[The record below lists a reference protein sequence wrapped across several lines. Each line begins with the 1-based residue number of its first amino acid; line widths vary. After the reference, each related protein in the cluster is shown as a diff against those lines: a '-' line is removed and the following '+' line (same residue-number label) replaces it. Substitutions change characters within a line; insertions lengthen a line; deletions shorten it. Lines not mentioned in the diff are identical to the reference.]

1 MTVKG
6 KARKSRKEERDM
18 GILDILL
25 TGVGL
30 SMDAA
35 AVSMTNGMNEP
46 KMKLPKILL
55 IALFYGVAQGLMPL
69 IGYYAGSLFAEFVAK
84 IAPWI
89 ALVLLGF
96 IGGKMIFE
104 AICAFEKKKNGEE
117 TEEAKPL
124 SIGSLT
130 VQTIATS
137 IDALA
142 VGVSLVALK
151 VSGALAVN
159 IFVAA
164 SMIAATTFV
173 ISLISVFIG
182 KKFGELLSDKAE
194 LIGGLILVAIG
205 LKIFI
210 EGVFF

>member
-1 MTVKG
+1 
-6 KARKSRKEERDM
+6 M
-18 GILDILL
+18 GIIDILL
-25 TGVGL
+25 TGMGL

-55 IALFYGVAQGLMPL
+55 IALFYGVAQGVMPL
-69 IGYYAGSLFAEFVAK
+69 IGYYAGSLFATAVAK
-84 IAPWI
+84 IAPWL

-104 AICAFEKKKNGEE
+104 AICELKKEKNGEQPN
-117 TEEAKPL
+117 EAKPL
-124 SIGSLT
+124 SLGSLA
-130 VQTIATS
+130 VQALATS

-142 VGVSLVALK
+142 VGISLVALDK
-151 VSGALAVN
+151 SGALAVN
-159 IFVAA
+159 IFVAV
-164 SMIAATTFV
+164 SMIAVSTFI
-173 ISLISVFIG
+173 ISLLSVFVG

-194 LIGGLILVAIG
+194 LVGGLILVAIG

-210 EGVFF
+210 EGIFF

>member
-1 MTVKG
+1 
-6 KARKSRKEERDM
+6 M
-18 GILDILL
+18 GIIDILL

-55 IALFYGVAQGLMPL
+55 IALFYGVAQGVMPL
-69 IGYYAGSLFAEFVAK
+69 IGYYAGSLFATAVAK
-84 IAPWI
+84 IAPWL

-104 AICAFEKKKNGEE
+104 AICELKKNGEQPK
-117 TEEAKPL
+117 EAKPL
-124 SIGSLT
+124 SLGSLA
-130 VQTIATS
+130 VQALATS

-142 VGVSLVALK
+142 VGISLVALDK
-151 VSGALAVN
+151 SGALAVN
-159 IFVAA
+159 IFVAV
-164 SMIAATTFV
+164 SMIAASTFI
-173 ISLISVFIG
+173 ISLVSVFIG

-194 LIGGLILVAIG
+194 LVGGLILVAIG

-210 EGVFF
+210 EGIFF

>member
-1 MTVKG
+1 
-6 KARKSRKEERDM
+6 M
-18 GILDILL
+18 GIIDILL

-69 IGYYAGSLFAEFVAK
+69 IGYYAGSLFSEFVAK
-84 IAPWI
+84 IAPWL

-104 AICAFEKKKNGEE
+104 AIRAFRKKKNGEE
-117 TEEAKPL
+117 AEEAKPL

-142 VGVSLVALK
+142 VGVSLVALDK
-151 VSGALAVN
+151 SGALAVN
-159 IFVAA
+159 IFVAV
-164 SMIAATTFV
+164 SIIAATTFV
-173 ISLISVFIG
+173 ISLVSVFIG

-194 LIGGLILVAIG
+194 LVGGIILVAIG

-210 EGVFF
+210 EGIFF

>member
-1 MTVKG
+1 
-6 KARKSRKEERDM
+6 M
-18 GILDILL
+18 GILDIML

-35 AVSMTNGMNEP
+35 AISMTNGMNEP

-69 IGYYAGSLFAEFVAK
+69 IGYYAGSLFAEAVAK

-104 AICAFEKKKNGEE
+104 AIRAFKKKKNGEE
-117 TEEAKPL
+117 AEEAKPL
-124 SIGSLT
+124 SIGALAA
-130 VQTIATS
+130 QAIATA

-142 VGVSLVALK
+142 VGVSLVALDK
-151 VSGALAVN
+151 SGALAVN

-164 SMIAATTFV
+164 SMIAVTTFV

-194 LIGGLILVAIG
+194 LVGGLILVAIG

>member
-1 MTVKG
+1 
-6 KARKSRKEERDM
+6 M
-18 GILDILL
+18 GIIDILL

-46 KMKLPKILL
+46 KMKLPKILF
-55 IALFYGVAQGLMPL
+55 IALFYGVAQGVMPL
-69 IGYYAGSLFAEFVAK
+69 IGYYAGSLFATAVAK
-84 IAPWI
+84 IAPWL

-104 AICAFEKKKNGEE
+104 AICELKKNGEQPK
-117 TEEAKPL
+117 EAKPL
-124 SIGSLT
+124 SLGSLA
-130 VQTIATS
+130 VQALATS

-142 VGVSLVALK
+142 VGISLVALDK
-151 VSGALAVN
+151 SGALAVN
-159 IFVAA
+159 IFVAV
-164 SMIAATTFV
+164 SMIAASTFI
-173 ISLISVFIG
+173 ISLLSVFIG

-194 LIGGLILVAIG
+194 LVGGLILVAIG

-210 EGVFF
+210 EGIFF

>member
-1 MTVKG
+1 
-6 KARKSRKEERDM
+6 M
-18 GILDILL
+18 GIIDILL

-55 IALFYGVAQGLMPL
+55 IALFYGVAQGVMPL
-69 IGYYAGSLFAEFVAK
+69 IGYYAGSLFATAVAK
-84 IAPWI
+84 IAPWL
-89 ALVLLGF
+89 ALALLGF

-104 AICAFEKKKNGEE
+104 AICELKKNGEQPK
-117 TEEAKPL
+117 EAKPL
-124 SIGSLT
+124 SLGSLA
-130 VQTIATS
+130 VQTLATS

-142 VGVSLVALK
+142 VGISLVALDK
-151 VSGALAVN
+151 SGALAVN
-159 IFVAA
+159 IFVAV
-164 SMIAATTFV
+164 SMIAASTFI
-173 ISLISVFIG
+173 ISLVSVFIG

-194 LIGGLILVAIG
+194 LVGGLILVAIG

-210 EGVFF
+210 EGIFF

>member
-1 MTVKG
+1 
-6 KARKSRKEERDM
+6 M
-18 GILDILL
+18 GIIDILL

-69 IGYYAGSLFAEFVAK
+69 IGYYAGSLFADFVAK
-84 IAPWI
+84 IAPWV

-104 AICAFEKKKNGEE
+104 AIRAFRKEKNGEE
-117 TEEAKPL
+117 VEAAKPL
-124 SIGSLT
+124 SIGALT

-142 VGVSLVALK
+142 VGVSLVALDT
-151 VSGALAVN
+151 SGALAVN
-159 IFVAA
+159 IFVAV

-173 ISLISVFIG
+173 ISLASVFIG

-194 LIGGLILVAIG
+194 LVGGLILVAIG

-210 EGVFF
+210 EGIFF

>member
-1 MTVKG
+1 
-6 KARKSRKEERDM
+6 M
-18 GILDILL
+18 GIIDILL

-35 AVSMTNGMNEP
+35 AVSMTNGMNES

-55 IALFYGVAQGLMPL
+55 IALFYGVAQGVMPL
-69 IGYYAGSLFAEFVAK
+69 IGYYAGSLFATAVAK
-84 IAPWI
+84 IAPWL

-104 AICAFEKKKNGEE
+104 AICELKKNGEQPK
-117 TEEAKPL
+117 EAKPL
-124 SIGSLT
+124 SLGSLA
-130 VQTIATS
+130 VQTLATS

-142 VGVSLVALK
+142 VGISLVALDK
-151 VSGALAVN
+151 SGALAVN
-159 IFVAA
+159 IFVAV
-164 SMIAATTFV
+164 SMIAASTFI
-173 ISLISVFIG
+173 ISLVSVFVG

-194 LIGGLILVAIG
+194 LVGGLILVAIG

-210 EGVFF
+210 EGIFF

>member
-1 MTVKG
+1 
-6 KARKSRKEERDM
+6 M

-69 IGYYAGSLFAEFVAK
+69 IGYYAGSLFAEAVAK

-104 AICAFEKKKNGEE
+104 AIRAFKKKKNGEE
-117 TEEAKPL
+117 AEEAKPL
-124 SIGSLT
+124 SIGALA

-142 VGVSLVALK
+142 VGVSLVALDK
-151 VSGALAVN
+151 SGALAVN

-194 LIGGLILVAIG
+194 LVGGLILVAIG

>member
-1 MTVKG
+1 
-6 KARKSRKEERDM
+6 M
-18 GILDILL
+18 GIIDILL

-55 IALFYGVAQGLMPL
+55 IALFYGVAQGVMPL
-69 IGYYAGSLFAEFVAK
+69 IGYYAGSLFATAVAK
-84 IAPWI
+84 IAPWL

-104 AICAFEKKKNGEE
+104 AICELKKNGEQPK
-117 TEEAKPL
+117 EAKPL
-124 SIGSLT
+124 SLGSLA
-130 VQTIATS
+130 VQALATS

-142 VGVSLVALK
+142 VGISLVALDK
-151 VSGALAVN
+151 SGALAVN
-159 IFVAA
+159 IFVAV
-164 SMIAATTFV
+164 SMIAASTFI
-173 ISLISVFIG
+173 ISLVSVFVG

-194 LIGGLILVAIG
+194 LVGGLILVAIG

-210 EGVFF
+210 EGIFF

>member
-1 MTVKG
+1 
-6 KARKSRKEERDM
+6 M
-18 GILDILL
+18 GIIDILL

-55 IALFYGVAQGLMPL
+55 IALFYGVAQGVMPL
-69 IGYYAGSLFAEFVAK
+69 IGYYAGSLFATAVAK
-84 IAPWI
+84 IAPWL
-89 ALVLLGF
+89 ALALLGF

-104 AICAFEKKKNGEE
+104 AICELKKNGEQPKE
-117 TEEAKPL
+117 TKPL
-124 SIGSLT
+124 SLGSLA
-130 VQTIATS
+130 VQALATS

-142 VGVSLVALK
+142 VGISLVALDK
-151 VSGALAVN
+151 SGALAVN
-159 IFVAA
+159 IFVAV
-164 SMIAATTFV
+164 SMIAASTFI
-173 ISLISVFIG
+173 ISLVSVFVG

-194 LIGGLILVAIG
+194 LVGGLILVAIG

-210 EGVFF
+210 EGIFF

>member
-1 MTVKG
+1 
-6 KARKSRKEERDM
+6 M
-18 GILDILL
+18 GIIEILL

-55 IALFYGVAQGLMPL
+55 IALFYGVAQGVMPL
-69 IGYYAGSLFAEFVAK
+69 IGYYAGSLFATAVAK
-84 IAPWI
+84 IAPWL

-104 AICAFEKKKNGEE
+104 AICELKKNGEQPK
-117 TEEAKPL
+117 EAKPL
-124 SIGSLT
+124 SLGSLA
-130 VQTIATS
+130 VQALATS

-142 VGVSLVALK
+142 VGISLVALDK
-151 VSGALAVN
+151 SGALAVN
-159 IFVAA
+159 IFVAV
-164 SMIAATTFV
+164 SMIAASTFI
-173 ISLISVFIG
+173 ISLVSVFVG

-194 LIGGLILVAIG
+194 LVGGLILVAIG

-210 EGVFF
+210 EGIFF

>member
-1 MTVKG
+1 
-6 KARKSRKEERDM
+6 M
-18 GILDILL
+18 GIIDILL

-69 IGYYAGSLFAEFVAK
+69 IGYYAGSLFSEFVAK
-84 IAPWI
+84 IAPWL

-104 AICAFEKKKNGEE
+104 AIRAFKKKKNGEE
-117 TEEAKPL
+117 AEEAKPL
-124 SIGSLT
+124 SIGALT

-142 VGVSLVALK
+142 VGISLLALDK
-151 VSGALAVN
+151 SGALAVN
-159 IFVAA
+159 IFVAV

-173 ISLISVFIG
+173 ISIASVFIG

-194 LIGGLILVAIG
+194 LVGGIILVAIG

-210 EGVFF
+210 EGIFF

>member
-1 MTVKG
+1 
-6 KARKSRKEERDM
+6 
-18 GILDILL
+18 
-25 TGVGL
+25 
-30 SMDAA
+30 
-35 AVSMTNGMNEP
+35 
-46 KMKLPKILL
+46 
-55 IALFYGVAQGLMPL
+55 
-69 IGYYAGSLFAEFVAK
+69 
-84 IAPWI
+84 
-89 ALVLLGF
+89 
-96 IGGKMIFE
+96 MIFE

-117 TEEAKPL
+117 EKEAKPL

-210 EGVFF
+210 EGVFL

>member
-1 MTVKG
+1 
-6 KARKSRKEERDM
+6 M

-35 AVSMTNGMNEP
+35 AVGMTNGMNEP

-55 IALFYGVAQGLMPL
+55 IALFYGVAQGIMPL
-69 IGYYAGSLFAEFVAK
+69 IGYYAGSLFAEAVAK
-84 IAPWI
+84 IAPWL
-89 ALVLLGF
+89 ALILLGF

-117 TEEAKPL
+117 AEESKPL
-124 SIGSLT
+124 SIGAIAA
-130 VQTIATS
+130 QAIATA

-142 VGVSLVALK
+142 VGISLVALDK
-151 VSGALAVN
+151 SGALAVN
-159 IFVAA
+159 IFVAV

-210 EGVFF
+210 EGIFF

>member
-1 MTVKG
+1 
-6 KARKSRKEERDM
+6 M

-25 TGVGL
+25 TGMGL

-35 AVSMTNGMNEP
+35 AVGMTNGMNEP

-69 IGYYAGSLFAEFVAK
+69 IGYYAGSLFAEAVAK
-84 IAPWI
+84 IAPWL
-89 ALVLLGF
+89 ALILLGF

-104 AICAFEKKKNGEE
+104 AICAFGRKKNGEE
-117 TEEAKPL
+117 AEESKPL
-124 SIGSLT
+124 SIGAIAA
-130 VQTIATS
+130 QAIATS

-159 IFVAA
+159 IFVAV

>member
-1 MTVKG
+1 
-6 KARKSRKEERDM
+6 M
-18 GILDILL
+18 GIIDILL

-55 IALFYGVAQGLMPL
+55 IALFYGVAQGVMPL
-69 IGYYAGSLFAEFVAK
+69 IGYYAGSLFATAVAK
-84 IAPWI
+84 IAPWL

-104 AICAFEKKKNGEE
+104 AICELKKNGEQPK
-117 TEEAKPL
+117 EAKPL
-124 SIGSLT
+124 SLGSLA
-130 VQTIATS
+130 VQTLATS

-142 VGVSLVALK
+142 VGISLVALDK
-151 VSGALAVN
+151 SGALAVN
-159 IFVAA
+159 IFVAV
-164 SMIAATTFV
+164 SMIAASTFI
-173 ISLISVFIG
+173 ISLLSVFIG

-194 LIGGLILVAIG
+194 LVGGLILVAIG

-210 EGVFF
+210 EGIFF

>member
-1 MTVKG
+1 
-6 KARKSRKEERDM
+6 M
-18 GILDILL
+18 GIFDILL

-35 AVSMTNGMNEP
+35 AISMTNGMNEP

-69 IGYYAGSLFAEFVAK
+69 IGYYAGSLFAEAVAK

-104 AICAFEKKKNGEE
+104 AIRAFKKKKNGEE
-117 TEEAKPL
+117 AEEAKPL

-142 VGVSLVALK
+142 VGVSLVALDK
-151 VSGALAVN
+151 SGALAVN
-159 IFVAA
+159 IFVAV
-164 SMIAATTFV
+164 SMISTCLPLG
-173 ISLISVFIG
+173 S
-182 KKFGELLSDKAE
+182 
-194 LIGGLILVAIG
+194 
-205 LKIFI
+205 
-210 EGVFF
+210 

>member
-1 MTVKG
+1 
-6 KARKSRKEERDM
+6 M

-117 TEEAKPL
+117 AEETKPL

-159 IFVAA
+159 IFV
-164 SMIAATTFV
+164 IAATTFV

>member
-1 MTVKG
+1 
-6 KARKSRKEERDM
+6 M
-18 GILDILL
+18 GIIDILL

-55 IALFYGVAQGLMPL
+55 IALFYGVAQGVMPL
-69 IGYYAGSLFAEFVAK
+69 IGYYAGSLFATAVAK
-84 IAPWI
+84 IAPWL

-104 AICAFEKKKNGEE
+104 AICELKKEKNGEQPK
-117 TEEAKPL
+117 EAKPL
-124 SIGSLT
+124 SLSSLA
-130 VQTIATS
+130 VQALATS

-142 VGVSLVALK
+142 VGISLVALDK
-151 VSGALAVN
+151 SGALAVN
-159 IFVAA
+159 IFVAV
-164 SMIAATTFV
+164 SMIAASTFI
-173 ISLISVFIG
+173 ISLVSVFIG

-194 LIGGLILVAIG
+194 LVGGLILVAIG

-210 EGVFF
+210 EGIFF

>member
-1 MTVKG
+1 
-6 KARKSRKEERDM
+6 M
-18 GILDILL
+18 GIIDILL

-69 IGYYAGSLFAEFVAK
+69 IGYYAGSLFADFVAK
-84 IAPWI
+84 IAPWV

-104 AICAFEKKKNGEE
+104 VIRAFRKEKNGEE
-117 TEEAKPL
+117 VEAAKPL
-124 SIGSLT
+124 SIGALT

-142 VGVSLVALK
+142 VGVSLVALDT
-151 VSGALAVN
+151 SGALAVN
-159 IFVAA
+159 IFVAV

-173 ISLISVFIG
+173 ISLASVFIG

-194 LIGGLILVAIG
+194 LVGGLILVAIG

-210 EGVFF
+210 EGIFF

>member
-1 MTVKG
+1 
-6 KARKSRKEERDM
+6 M

>member
-1 MTVKG
+1 
-6 KARKSRKEERDM
+6 M
-18 GILDILL
+18 GLVELFLL
-25 TGVGL
+25 AVGL

-55 IALFYGVAQGLMPL
+55 IALFYGVAQGIMPL
-69 IGYYAGSLFAEFVAK
+69 IGYYAGSLFAEAVAK
-84 IAPWI
+84 IAPWL
-89 ALVLLGF
+89 ALILLGF

-117 TEEAKPL
+117 AEESKPL
-124 SIGSLT
+124 SIGAIAA
-130 VQTIATS
+130 QAIATA

-142 VGVSLVALK
+142 VGISLVALDK
-151 VSGALAVN
+151 SGALAVN

-182 KKFGELLSDKAE
+182 KKFGEFLSDKAE

>member
-1 MTVKG
+1 
-6 KARKSRKEERDM
+6 M
-18 GILDILL
+18 GIIDILL

-55 IALFYGVAQGLMPL
+55 IALFYGVAQGVMPL
-69 IGYYAGSLFAEFVAK
+69 IGYYAGSLFATAVAK
-84 IAPWI
+84 IAPWL

-104 AICAFEKKKNGEE
+104 AICELKKNGEQPK
-117 TEEAKPL
+117 EAKPL
-124 SIGSLT
+124 SLGSLA
-130 VQTIATS
+130 VQALATS

-142 VGVSLVALK
+142 VGISLVALDK
-151 VSGALAVN
+151 SGALAVN
-159 IFVAA
+159 VFVAV
-164 SMIAATTFV
+164 SMIAASTFI
-173 ISLISVFIG
+173 ISLLSVFIG

-194 LIGGLILVAIG
+194 LVGGLILVAIG

-210 EGVFF
+210 EGIFF

>member
-1 MTVKG
+1 
-6 KARKSRKEERDM
+6 M
-18 GILDILL
+18 GIIDILL

-55 IALFYGVAQGLMPL
+55 IALFYGVAQGVMPL
-69 IGYYAGSLFAEFVAK
+69 IGYYAGSLFATAVAK
-84 IAPWI
+84 IAPWL

-104 AICAFEKKKNGEE
+104 AICELKKEKNGEQ
-117 TEEAKPL
+117 TKEAKPL
-124 SIGSLT
+124 SLGSLA
-130 VQTIATS
+130 VQALATS

-142 VGVSLVALK
+142 VGISLVALDK
-151 VSGALAVN
+151 SGALAVN
-159 IFVAA
+159 IFVAV
-164 SMIAATTFV
+164 SMIAASTFI
-173 ISLISVFIG
+173 ISLLSVFIG

-194 LIGGLILVAIG
+194 LVGGLILVAIG

-210 EGVFF
+210 EGIFF

>member
-1 MTVKG
+1 
-6 KARKSRKEERDM
+6 M

-104 AICAFEKKKNGEE
+104 AIRAFKKKKNGEE
-117 TEEAKPL
+117 AEEAKPL

-142 VGVSLVALK
+142 VGVSLVALDK
-151 VSGALAVN
+151 SGALAVN
-159 IFVAA
+159 IFVAV

-194 LIGGLILVAIG
+194 LVGGLILVAIG

>member
-1 MTVKG
+1 
-6 KARKSRKEERDM
+6 
-18 GILDILL
+18 
-25 TGVGL
+25 
-30 SMDAA
+30 
-35 AVSMTNGMNEP
+35 
-46 KMKLPKILL
+46 
-55 IALFYGVAQGLMPL
+55 MPL
-69 IGYYAGSLFAEFVAK
+69 IGYYAGSLFAEAVAK

-104 AICAFEKKKNGEE
+104 AIRAFKKKKNGEE
-117 TEEAKPL
+117 AEEAKPL
-124 SIGSLT
+124 SIGALSA
-130 VQTIATS
+130 QAIATA

-142 VGVSLVALK
+142 VGVSLVALDK
-151 VSGALAVN
+151 SGALAVN

-194 LIGGLILVAIG
+194 LVGGLILVAIG

>member
-1 MTVKG
+1 
-6 KARKSRKEERDM
+6 M
-18 GILDILL
+18 GIIDILL

-55 IALFYGVAQGLMPL
+55 IALFYGVAQGVMPL
-69 IGYYAGSLFAEFVAK
+69 IGYYAGSLFATAVAK
-84 IAPWI
+84 IAPWL

-104 AICAFEKKKNGEE
+104 AICELKKNGEQPKE
-117 TEEAKPL
+117 TKPL
-124 SIGSLT
+124 SLGSLA
-130 VQTIATS
+130 VQSLATS

-142 VGVSLVALK
+142 VGISLVALDK
-151 VSGALAVN
+151 SGALAVN
-159 IFVAA
+159 IFVAV
-164 SMIAATTFV
+164 SMIAASTFI
-173 ISLISVFIG
+173 ISLLSVFVG

-194 LIGGLILVAIG
+194 LVGGLILVAIG

-210 EGVFF
+210 EGIFF

>member
-1 MTVKG
+1 
-6 KARKSRKEERDM
+6 M
-18 GILDILL
+18 GIIDILL

-55 IALFYGVAQGLMPL
+55 IALFYGVAQGVMPL
-69 IGYYAGSLFAEFVAK
+69 IGYYAGSLFATAVAK
-84 IAPWI
+84 IAPWL
-89 ALVLLGF
+89 ALALLGF

-104 AICAFEKKKNGEE
+104 AICELKKNGEQPKE
-117 TEEAKPL
+117 TKPL
-124 SIGSLT
+124 SLGSLA
-130 VQTIATS
+130 VQALATS

-142 VGVSLVALK
+142 VGISLVALDK
-151 VSGALAVN
+151 SGALAVN
-159 IFVAA
+159 IFVAV
-164 SMIAATTFV
+164 SMIAASTFI
-173 ISLISVFIG
+173 ISLLSVFVG

-194 LIGGLILVAIG
+194 LVGGLILVAIG

-210 EGVFF
+210 EGIFF

>member
-1 MTVKG
+1 
-6 KARKSRKEERDM
+6 M
-18 GILDILL
+18 GIIDILL

-69 IGYYAGSLFAEFVAK
+69 IGYYAGSLFSEFVAK
-84 IAPWI
+84 IAPWL

-104 AICAFEKKKNGEE
+104 AIRAFKKKKNGEE
-117 TEEAKPL
+117 AEEAKPL
-124 SIGSLT
+124 SIGALT

-142 VGVSLVALK
+142 VGISLLALDK
-151 VSGALAVN
+151 SGALAVN
-159 IFVAA
+159 IFVAV

-173 ISLISVFIG
+173 ISIASVFIG

-194 LIGGLILVAIG
+194 LVGGLILVAIG

-210 EGVFF
+210 EGIFF

>member
-1 MTVKG
+1 
-6 KARKSRKEERDM
+6 M
-18 GILDILL
+18 GIFDILL

-69 IGYYAGSLFAEFVAK
+69 IGYYAGSLFAEAVAK

-104 AICAFEKKKNGEE
+104 AIRAFKKKKNGEE
-117 TEEAKPL
+117 AEEAKPL
-124 SIGSLT
+124 SIGALAA
-130 VQTIATS
+130 QAIATA

-142 VGVSLVALK
+142 VGVSLVALDK
-151 VSGALAVN
+151 SGALAVN
-159 IFVAA
+159 IFVAV
-164 SMIAATTFV
+164 SMIAVTTFV

>member
-1 MTVKG
+1 
-6 KARKSRKEERDM
+6 M

-117 TEEAKPL
+117 EEEAKPL

-210 EGVFF
+210 EGVFL